1 MLDIGSLLWYNK
13 EKRDKKGIET
23 MYNVEMIFG
32 NEIYV
37 YGSYSDR
44 NKANEIAMW
53 VRETRQVETQVVEK
67 K

>member
-1 MLDIGSLLWYNK
+1 
-13 EKRDKKGIET
+13 

-32 NEIYV
+32 NEIYT